1 MTTKIAIAGAK
12 GRMGQNLIRSGLS
25 NPHTDI
31 VGVFDI
37 SVIDQDF
44 LKEMNLPNNLA
55 ITRESSFEV
64 ADVIIDFH
72 HQKRYLLL
80 LRVLLRVIRALL
92 LERRVLSHNISIS

>member
-25 NPHTDI
+25 NPLTDI

-55 ITRESSFEV
+55 IHTNTESLRT
-64 ADVIIDFH
+64 DVLPKDGFI
-72 HQKRYLLL
+72 
-80 LRVLLRVIRALL
+80 
-92 LERRVLSHNISIS
+92 